1 MAANLFG
8 RYVWLMDILRRYK
21 RLTFQEINELWQESG
36 LGYGEELPLKTFHNH
51 KKAIKDIFDVYIECD
66 RKDGYRYYI
75 DEPERIEGNNL
86 RSWLISSYATL
97 NQIQADNKLEDRII
111 FEEIPSGQTWL
122 TCIADA
128 MRRNHVLSITHQGF
142 GKPEPSTFDIEPYF
156 LKVVKRRWYVVAR
169 SPYYSERNKEQ
180 GVKPSDVYLVYALD
194 RISDIQD
201 TGRTFKMKKNFDVH
215 SYFEGCCGIITSNES
230 PQKIVLRAYNG
241 FADYLR
247 TLPLHESQRE
257 IGSDDES
264 TLFEYHLKPTFD
276 FYQLVL
282 AQGDQVEVLEPEPV
296 RDEMRNFAQ
305 NMLDYYTEKKEN
317 KLCKE

>member
-1 MAANLFG
+1 MAANLLG

-201 TGRTFKMKKNFDVH
+201 TGKTFKIKKNFDVNQ
-215 SYFEGCCGIITSNES
+215 YFEGCCGVITSNEL

-282 AQGDQVEVLEPEPV
+282 AQGDQVEVLEPDPV
-296 RDEMRNFAQ
+296 REEMRNFAQ

-317 KLCKE
+317 KPCKE

>member
-1 MAANLFG
+1 MAANLLG

-21 RLTFQEINELWQESG
+21 RLTFEEINELWQESG
-36 LGYGEELPLKTFHNH
+36 LSYGEELPLKTFHNH

-97 NQIQADNKLEDRII
+97 NQIKADNKLEDRII

-128 MRRNHVLSITHQGF
+128 MRRNRVLSITHQGF
-142 GKPEPSTFDIEPYF
+142 GKPEPSTFEIEPYC

-201 TGRTFKMKKNFDVH
+201 TGKTFKMKKNFDVH

-317 KLCKE
+317 KPCKE

>member
-317 KLCKE
+317 KPCKE